1 MSGWEP
7 ETGLECVPQLG
18 QAPSV
23 CPKIPISRTFAPGVA
38 RVLQVALLASVVA
51 VPPVTARASALKDVG
66 GPGFPRP
73 VAAAPSFNA
82 ARMSGSER
90 AAAGK
95 GAWFMIFASD
105 WTDSDPARATAL
117 AQSAAAADVS
127 HLYVRVAD
135 SRAHFYAA
143 TALADLLPAAHRV
156 GLAVLGWIEP
166 TLADPERDAADAVAA
181 AEFAVEGQRLD
192 GLALTVEE
200 TPYLTDPYIDR
211 YLRSI
216 RMGSERNRGL
226 GDAYLLI
233 GSSYP
238 LPSLH
243 ATYGY
248 ASMSRWCQLL
258 APLAYWRATGRA
270 EYSDDP
276 GTHAYIRRIF
286 REFASP
292 AVNPF
297 GRPLTITAQAYD
309 AEEENGTP
317 GAPPA
322 SEIVASL
329 DATRAQGGFSWSF
342 YRLADAD
349 NGVTADETAAIAA
362 YGYWRRG
369 ARTP

>member
-1 MSGWEP
+1 MLALTVGA
-7 ETGLECVPQLG
+7 Q
-18 QAPSV
+18 
-23 CPKIPISRTFAPGVA
+23 PISA
-38 RVLQVALLASVVA
+38 RE
-51 VPPVTARASALKDVG
+51 
-66 GPGFPRP
+66 
-73 VAAAPSFNA
+73 AAAREAEGLGSAAPAAAAQGFTA

-95 GAWFMIFASD
+95 GTWFLIFASD
-105 WTDSDPARATAL
+105 WTDPDPIRALAL

-143 TALADLLPAAHRV
+143 TALADLLPAAHRL
-156 GLAVLGWIEP
+156 GLTVLGWIEP
-166 TLADPERDAADAVAA
+166 TLANPEGDAADAVAA
-181 AEFAVEGQRLD
+181 AEFAVGGHRLD

-216 RMGSERNRGL
+216 RMGTDRSRGL

-233 GSSYP
+233 GSAYP

-270 EYSDDP
+270 EYSDEA

-286 REFASP
+286 KEFANLT
-292 AVNPF
+292 VNPF
-297 GRPLTITAQAYD
+297 GRALTITAQAYD
-309 AEEENGTP
+309 AEEESGTP

-322 SEIVASL
+322 GEMVASL
-329 DATRAQGGFSWSF
+329 DETHAQGGFSWSF

-349 NGVTADETAAIAA
+349 NGVTADETAAVAA
-362 YGYWRRG
+362 YGYWRRADTRG
-369 ARTP
+369 TR